1 MASSADSNGI
11 WEWDIVKYVSL
22 GSLLLF
28 TGLLFVYGYTEE
40 GVRQNIRWTARIS
53 FTLFALAF
61 GAAGLHYYFK
71 NSLTWWLRMNRKYLG
86 ISFAIIHLVHL
97 GFIIWLQL
105 SFDPIFSQAD
115 LVSLLGGGIAYF
127 FVVVM
132 LLTSFESFSKHLSKL
147 QWKRLHT
154 IGGYWISVVFFIQ
167 YFGKTN
173 EPVYWI
179 FIIILLAIVFF
190 RLNEYFKKKSTT
202 A

>member
-1 MASSADSNGI
+1 
-11 WEWDIVKYVSL
+11 
-22 GSLLLF
+22 
-28 TGLLFVYGYTEE
+28 
-40 GVRQNIRWTARIS
+40 
-53 FTLFALAF
+53 
-61 GAAGLHYYFK
+61 
-71 NSLTWWLRMNRKYLG
+71 MNRKYLG

-105 SFDPIFSQAD
+105 SFNPIFSQAD

>member
-1 MASSADSNGI
+1 MAQSSDSNGI

-28 TGLLFVYGYTEE
+28 AGLMLVYGYTEE

-53 FTLFALAF
+53 FTLFVLAF
-61 GAAGLHYYFK
+61 GASGLHYYFK
-71 NSLTWWLRMNRKYLG
+71 NSFTWWLRMNRKYLG

-97 GFIIWLQL
+97 GFIILLQL
-105 SFDPIFSQAD
+105 SFDPIFSQAG

-127 FVVVM
+127 FVVLM
-132 LLTSFESFSKHLSKL
+132 LLTSFDVFSKHLSKV
-147 QWKRLHT
+147 QWKRLHI